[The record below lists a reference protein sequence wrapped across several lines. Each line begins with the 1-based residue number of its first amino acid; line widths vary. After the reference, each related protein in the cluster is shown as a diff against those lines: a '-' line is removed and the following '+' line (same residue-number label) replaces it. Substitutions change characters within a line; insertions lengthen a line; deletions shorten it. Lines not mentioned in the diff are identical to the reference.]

1 MLGVHAGFAG
11 DRWDMVVKGFFSEVV
26 ESVPAD
32 GPHKPSGELARPTS
46 QPRGP
51 IGWAS
56 RGVTRTITRTMR
68 KEHFGLWTRR
78 APSSPHSISASLN
91 P

>member
-26 ESVPAD
+26 ESVLAD
-32 GPHKPSGELARPTS
+32 GRHKPSGELVRPKSNLAARSARPA
-46 QPRGP
+46 RE
-51 IGWAS
+51 
-56 RGVTRTITRTMR
+56 VTRTITRPMR
-68 KEHFGLWTRR
+68 NEHFGLSTRR
-78 APSSPHSISASLN
+78 APFSPHSISASLS

>member
-1 MLGVHAGFAG
+1 MLGVHAEFAG
-11 DRWDMVVKGFFSEVV
+11 DRYDMVVKGFFSEVV
-26 ESVPAD
+26 ESVLAD

-56 RGVTRTITRTMR
+56 PGGNADHHEAHPKRTLRTVDTTR
-68 KEHFGLWTRR
+68 
-78 APSSPHSISASLN
+78 SIFASFN
-91 P
+91 